1 MSNLPGHYFGYTE
14 DRNLLTGGK
23 TDKNPYWSFK
33 LAAEVVCHQEANT
46 FLSRHPATCPSR
58 VRPGRTFVARMYRT
72 AAKDKELTFYI
83 KLNNEFRLDLFW
95 WHYFLKHWNGL
106 SLLCSDQYG
115 SLVDRCIQTDASRIW
130 GCGSTWDNQWF
141 QWPWAEEWREVNIMV
156 KELVPIVISCVV
168 WAPHLTKHRV
178 PFQCDNM
185 SLVRAIQKGNSKEPV
200 IMYLMRISH
209 LWHIIQEY
217 YQHGTAQTTRKTY
230 AIGQCQYMNFCSST
244 QRWTV
249 PTSESTLLLF
259 ASHLAK
265 SGFRHGT
272 IMVYLSAVHHM

>member
-1 MSNLPGHYFGYTE
+1 M
-14 DRNLLTGGK
+14 
-23 TDKNPYWSFK
+23 
-33 LAAEVVCHQEANT
+33 CHQEANT

-141 QWPWAEEWREVNIMV
+141 LWPWAEEWREVNIMV
-156 KELVPIVISCVV
+156 KELVPIVISCMV

-200 IMYLMRISH
+200 IMYLMHS
-209 LWHIIQEY
+209 LWFLWPYHDTDLVINHI
-217 YQHGTAQTTRKTY
+217 AV
-230 AIGQCQYMNFCSST
+230 MNNCAADMLS
-244 QRWTV
+244 RNNM
-249 PTSESTLLLF
+249 SESFMSFPQISWLPTVC
-259 ASHLAK
+259 
-265 SGFRHGT
+265 R
-272 IMVYLSAVHHM
+272 YLSVNC